1 MIDDPVGQLPT
12 FGRRK
17 VAPRVGIIDAKGH
30 IRLSLSEAFEELGFI
45 PYECAADSEI
55 AVAFNLGLV
64 DLIVLGFSA
73 GGPAVA
79 GALHTLAAKNFHG
92 KVLLIGTSGTP
103 AFEASQELGVRLGL
117 AMLPALGAPY
127 RAGDLRDRVLSLL
140 TSSSPPNPPV
150 DVEEAL
156 FQGWLE
162 LWYQAKI
169 DVRAL
174 TVRGAEALIRMRHP
188 TWGIV
193 PPAYFIPSEGDP
205 HFRALSEFVI
215 TRAMKDW
222 AYFVTDY
229 IPVDIAINL
238 PAAILE
244 DTRLVHRMRAL
255 LPDHPAFGGLTVE
268 VNGAELMRN
277 IPVAQDIARQL
288 RFYNIGISID
298 DLGAEWTVLTALNEF
313 PFVEIKIDRQF
324 VFGCATDRLKR
335 AMCQTIVDVAKRLG
349 VLTVAEGVETQ
360 EDFEAVREIGFDLMQ
375 GFLFCKPM
383 ERRKFARTM
392 LARRTA
398 VS

>member
-1 MIDDPVGQLPT
+1 MSDDLVQLPT

-17 VAPRVGIIDAKGH
+17 LAPRVGIIDAKKH
-30 IRLSLSEAFEELGFI
+30 IRMFFGEAFEELGFI
-45 PYECAADSEI
+45 PTECASETEI
-55 AVAFNLGLV
+55 ATAFSLALI

-79 GALHTLAAKNFHG
+79 GALHMLAAKEFRG
-92 KVLLIGTSGTP
+92 QVLLIGASGTP
-103 AFEASQELGVRLGL
+103 ALAATQELGARLGL
-117 AMLPALGAPY
+117 AMLPALAAPY
-127 RAGDLRDRVLSLL
+127 RAEELRDLVSPLLSAQ
-140 TSSSPPNPPV
+140 SPPSPPV

-188 TWGIV
+188 AWGIV
-193 PPAYFIPSEGDP
+193 PPAYFIPGEGDP

-215 TRAMKDW
+215 TRAMQDW

-229 IPVDIAINL
+229 IPVDIAINM
-238 PAAILE
+238 PAAILQ
-244 DTRLVHRMRAL
+244 DTRLVRRL
-255 LPDHPAFGGLTVE
+255 RGVLPSHPAFGGLTIE
-268 VNGAELMRN
+268 VNVAELVHN
-277 IPVAQDIARQL
+277 IALAQDVARQL

-298 DLGAEWTVLTALNEF
+298 DLGAEWATLAALQDF
-313 PFVEIKIDRQF
+313 PFVEIKVDRHF
-324 VFGCATDRLKR
+324 VSGCATDRLKR
-335 AMCQTIVDVAKRLG
+335 AMCQTIVDLAKRLD
-349 VLTVAEGVETQ
+349 VRTVAEGVETQ
-360 EDFEAVREIGFDLMQ
+360 EDFKAVREIGFDQVQ

-392 LARRTA
+392 LARRSA